1 MELLSISGLTLRRA
15 MFAVLLNAGRPI
27 TVGEVVETLHA
38 EGVTTYSWTGKPT
51 HRVVADM
58 LAYPAALPPVA
69 RAAERL

>member
-38 EGVTTYSWTGKPT
+38 EGVTTHSWTGKPT

-58 LAYPAALPPVA
+58 LAYPAALPPVS